1 MDLPSVLREVDA
13 WPVEDRMLLVQ
24 QLWDRLVDQ
33 GYEPGIWKD
42 LRDELQQL
50 WDRLVDQGYEPEIWE
65 DLRDELNRRVAADE
79 AAPDEVVSWEEVKAE
94 ALKRTRR

>member
-1 MDLPSVLREVDA
+1 MDLPSVLREVDT

-24 QLWDRLVDQ
+24 ERWDRLVDQ
-33 GYEPGIWKD
+33 DYEAEISEQ
-42 LRDELQQL
+42 LRDEL
-50 WDRLVDQGYEPEIWE
+50 DRRL
-65 DLRDELNRRVAADE
+65 AADE

>member
-1 MDLPSVLREVDA
+1 MDVPSVLREVDA
-13 WPVEDRMLLVQ
+13 WPVEDRVLL
-24 QLWDRLVDQ
+24 
-33 GYEPGIWKD
+33 I
-42 LRDELQQL
+42 QQL

-65 DLRDELNRRVAADE
+65 DLRDELDRRLAADE